1 MDNEKWGKGNQR
13 LRERERERER
23 EKERGMYNEKWKKGK
38 KAYEGEIGKEK

>member
-1 MDNEKWGKGNQR
+1 MGEGK
-13 LRERERERER
+13 LASERERERERER

>member
-1 MDNEKWGKGNQR
+1 MGEGK
-13 LRERERERER
+13 LASERER

>member
-13 LRERERERER
+13 LRERER

-38 KAYEGEIGKEK
+38 KAYEGELGKEK